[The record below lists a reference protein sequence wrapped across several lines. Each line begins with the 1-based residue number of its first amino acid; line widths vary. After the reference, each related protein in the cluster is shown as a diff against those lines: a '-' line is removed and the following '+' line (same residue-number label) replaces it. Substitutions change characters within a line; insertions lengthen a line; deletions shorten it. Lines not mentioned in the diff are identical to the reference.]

1 MNELIKVSNKQFRD
15 ESIPTVDAR
24 ELHSFL
30 QVGKDFSTW
39 IKSRIDQYE
48 FVENSDFLV
57 FTSSGEN
64 LTGGRPSK
72 EYAISIDMAKELS
85 MVERNERG
93 KQARQYFIECEHIAL
108 AKPAPTLPS
117 TYLDALKELVAT
129 VEAKQQLEA
138 ENGVLRPK
146 ALIVDRIND
155 AEGLHTMSEAAK
167 ILGTGRTRLFQFLRQ
182 QHIFDC
188 HNMPLQQ
195 YIPNR
200 FVVKERPYM
209 RGDERSVYAQVY
221 VTGRGIT
228 WLTPKVAGL
237 GPDGQGE
244 FFE

>member
-1 MNELIKVSNKQFRD
+1 MNELMKMTEPTMGTREIADLIHKQHANIKISAERLAEKGVIGTLAPQEFIHNGNAYEEYRLNKRD
-15 ESIPTVDAR
+15 SLILVAQNCPEFTAAIVDRWQALESM
-24 ELHSFL
+24 
-30 QVGKDFSTW
+30 Q
-39 IKSRIDQYE
+39 
-48 FVENSDFLV
+48 
-57 FTSSGEN
+57 
-64 LTGGRPSK
+64 
-72 EYAISIDMAKELS
+72 
-85 MVERNERG
+85 
-93 KQARQYFIECEHIAL
+93 
-108 AKPAPTLPS
+108 KPALPS

-129 VEAKQQLEA
+129 VEAKQLLEA

-155 AEGLHTMSEAAK
+155 AEGLHTMAEAAK
-167 ILGTGRTRLFQFLRQ
+167 ILGTGRTRLFQFLCHE
-182 QHIFDC
+182 HIFDC

>member
-1 MNELIKVSNKQFRD
+1 MNDLMKMTEPTMGTREIADLIHKQHANIKISAERLAEKGVIGTLAPQEFIHNGNAYEEYRINKRD
-15 ESIPTVDAR
+15 SLILVAQNCPEFTAAIVDR
-24 ELHSFL
+24 
-30 QVGKDFSTW
+30 W
-39 IKSRIDQYE
+39 
-48 FVENSDFLV
+48 
-57 FTSSGEN
+57 
-64 LTGGRPSK
+64 
-72 EYAISIDMAKELS
+72 
-85 MVERNERG
+85 
-93 KQARQYFIECEHIAL
+93 QALEAMQ
-108 AKPAPTLPS
+108 KPALPS
-117 TYLDALKELVAT
+117 TYLDALKELVAA
-129 VEAKQQLEA
+129 VESKQALEA

-155 AEGLHTMSEAAK
+155 AEGLHTMAEAAK

-182 QHIFDC
+182 EHIFDV

-209 RGDERSVYAQVY
+209 RGDERSIYAQVY
-221 VTGRGIT
+221 VTGRGIV

>member
-1 MNELIKVSNKQFRD
+1 MNELALNIAKMS
-15 ESIPTVDAR
+15 SR
-24 ELHSFL
+24 E
-30 QVGKDFSTW
+30 
-39 IKSRIDQYE
+39 IAE
-48 FVENSDFLV
+48 
-57 FTSSGEN
+57 
-64 LTGGRPSK
+64 LTGK
-72 EYAISIDMAKELS
+72 EHRNVMRDIRDMLEQLRAAGGGLLNFERTYRDSQNKEQPEFLLPKRECLILVSGYSVLLRTRIIDRWSEL
-85 MVERNERG
+85 EAAQDTAQ
-93 KQARQYFIECEHIAL
+93 K
-108 AKPAPTLPS
+108 PTLPS

-129 VEAKQQLEA
+129 VEAKQALEA

-167 ILGTGRTRLFQFLRQ
+167 ILRTGRTRLFKFLRQ
-182 QHIFDC
+182 EHIFDV

-200 FVVKERPYM
+200 FVVKERPFM

>member
-1 MNELIKVSNKQFRD
+1 MNDLMKMTEPTMGTREIADLIHKQHANIKISAERLAEKGVIGTLAPQEFIHNGNAYEEYRINKRD
-15 ESIPTVDAR
+15 SLILVAQNCPEFTAAIVDR
-24 ELHSFL
+24 
-30 QVGKDFSTW
+30 W
-39 IKSRIDQYE
+39 
-48 FVENSDFLV
+48 
-57 FTSSGEN
+57 
-64 LTGGRPSK
+64 
-72 EYAISIDMAKELS
+72 
-85 MVERNERG
+85 
-93 KQARQYFIECEHIAL
+93 QALEAMQ
-108 AKPAPTLPS
+108 KPALPS
-117 TYLDALKELVAT
+117 TYLDALKELVAA
-129 VEAKQQLEA
+129 VESKQALEA

-155 AEGLHTMSEAAK
+155 AEGLHTMAEAAK

-182 QHIFDC
+182 EHIFDV

-221 VTGRGIT
+221 VTGKGVV

>member
-1 MNELIKVSNKQFRD
+1 MNDLALNIRTMS
-15 ESIPTVDAR
+15 SR
-24 ELHSFL
+24 E
-30 QVGKDFSTW
+30 
-39 IKSRIDQYE
+39 IAE
-48 FVENSDFLV
+48 
-57 FTSSGEN
+57 
-64 LTGGRPSK
+64 LTGK
-72 EYAISIDMAKELS
+72 EHRNVMRDIRDMLEQLRAASGGLLNFERTYRDSQNKEQPEFLLPKRECLILVSGYSVLLRTRIIDRWSELEAAQDTAQKS
-85 MVERNERG
+85 
-93 KQARQYFIECEHIAL
+93 A
-108 AKPAPTLPS
+108 LPS

-129 VEAKQQLEA
+129 VEAKQLLEA

-167 ILGTGRTRLFQFLRQ
+167 IIGTGRSGLFRFLRQ
-182 QHIFDC
+182 EHIFDV

-209 RGDERSVYAQVY
+209 RGEEHSIYAQVY

-237 GPDGQGE
+237 GPDGQG
-244 FFE
+244 

>member
-1 MNELIKVSNKQFRD
+1 VNDLALNIRTMS
-15 ESIPTVDAR
+15 SR
-24 ELHSFL
+24 E
-30 QVGKDFSTW
+30 
-39 IKSRIDQYE
+39 IAE
-48 FVENSDFLV
+48 
-57 FTSSGEN
+57 
-64 LTGGRPSK
+64 LTGK
-72 EYAISIDMAKELS
+72 EHRNVMRDIRDMLEQLRAASGGLLNFERTYRDSQNKEQPEFLLPKRECLILVSGYSVLLRTRIIDRWSELEAAQDTAQKS
-85 MVERNERG
+85 
-93 KQARQYFIECEHIAL
+93 A
-108 AKPAPTLPS
+108 LPS

-129 VEAKQQLEA
+129 VEAKQLLEA

-167 ILGTGRTRLFQFLRQ
+167 IIGTGRSRLFRFLRQ
-182 QHIFDC
+182 EHIFDV

-209 RGDERSVYAQVY
+209 RGEEHSIYAQVY

-237 GPDGQGE
+237 GPDGQG
-244 FFE
+244 

>member
-1 MNELIKVSNKQFRD
+1 VNELALNIRTMSSREIAELL
-15 ESIPTVDAR
+15 ESRHDSVKRTIERLAANGVIGDP
-24 ELHSFL
+24 
-30 QVGKDFSTW
+30 
-39 IKSRIDQYE
+39 
-48 FVENSDFLV
+48 
-57 FTSSGEN
+57 
-64 LTGGRPSK
+64 P
-72 EYAISIDMAKELS
+72 
-85 MVERNERG
+85 MVEYLDSLNRPAHEYRLD
-93 KQARQYFIECEHIAL
+93 KRSSLIVVAQLSPEFTARVVDRWQQLEAEL
-108 AKPAPTLPS
+108 QKPALPS
-117 TYLDALKELVAT
+117 TYLDALKELVAA
-129 VEAKQQLEA
+129 VESKQALEA

-155 AEGLHTMSEAAK
+155 AEGLHTMAEAAK

-182 QHIFDC
+182 HHFFDV

-200 FVVKERPYM
+200 FVVKERPFM

>member
-1 MNELIKVSNKQFRD
+1 MGTREIADLIHKQHANIKISAERLAEKGVIGTLAPQEFIHNGNAYEEYRLNKRD
-15 ESIPTVDAR
+15 SLILVAQNCPEFTAAIVDRWQALESM
-24 ELHSFL
+24 
-30 QVGKDFSTW
+30 Q
-39 IKSRIDQYE
+39 
-48 FVENSDFLV
+48 
-57 FTSSGEN
+57 
-64 LTGGRPSK
+64 
-72 EYAISIDMAKELS
+72 
-85 MVERNERG
+85 
-93 KQARQYFIECEHIAL
+93 
-108 AKPAPTLPS
+108 KPALPS

-129 VEAKQQLEA
+129 VEAKQLLEA

-155 AEGLHTMSEAAK
+155 AEGLHTMAEAAK
-167 ILGTGRTRLFQFLRQ
+167 ILGTGRTRLFQFLCHE
-182 QHIFDC
+182 HIFDC

>member
-1 MNELIKVSNKQFRD
+1 MNELALNIAKMS
-15 ESIPTVDAR
+15 SR
-24 ELHSFL
+24 E
-30 QVGKDFSTW
+30 
-39 IKSRIDQYE
+39 IAE
-48 FVENSDFLV
+48 
-57 FTSSGEN
+57 
-64 LTGGRPSK
+64 LTGK
-72 EYAISIDMAKELS
+72 EHRNVMRDIRDMLEQLRAAGGGLLNFERTYRDSQNKEQPEFLLPKRECLILVSGYSVLLRTRIIDRWSELEAAQDTAQKS
-85 MVERNERG
+85 
-93 KQARQYFIECEHIAL
+93 
-108 AKPAPTLPS
+108 TLPS

-129 VEAKQQLEA
+129 VEAKQLLEA

-167 ILGTGRTRLFQFLRQ
+167 ILHTGRTRLFQFLRHE
-182 QHIFDC
+182 HIFDC

>member
-1 MNELIKVSNKQFRD
+1 MNELALNIAKMS
-15 ESIPTVDAR
+15 SR
-24 ELHSFL
+24 E
-30 QVGKDFSTW
+30 
-39 IKSRIDQYE
+39 IAE
-48 FVENSDFLV
+48 
-57 FTSSGEN
+57 
-64 LTGGRPSK
+64 LTGK
-72 EYAISIDMAKELS
+72 EHRNVMRDIRDMLEQLRAAGGGLLNFERTYRDSQNKEQPEFLLPKRECLILVSGYSVLLRTRIIDRWSELEAAQDTAQKS
-85 MVERNERG
+85 
-93 KQARQYFIECEHIAL
+93 A
-108 AKPAPTLPS
+108 LPS

-129 VEAKQQLEA
+129 VEAKQKLEA

-155 AEGLHTMSEAAK
+155 AEGLHTMAEAAK

-237 GPDGQGE
+237 GPDGQRE

>member
-1 MNELIKVSNKQFRD
+1 MKMTEPTMGTREIADLIHKQHANIKISAERLAEKGVIGTLAPQEFIHNGNAYEEYRLNKRD
-15 ESIPTVDAR
+15 SLILVAQNCPEFTAAIVDRWQALESM
-24 ELHSFL
+24 
-30 QVGKDFSTW
+30 Q
-39 IKSRIDQYE
+39 
-48 FVENSDFLV
+48 
-57 FTSSGEN
+57 
-64 LTGGRPSK
+64 
-72 EYAISIDMAKELS
+72 
-85 MVERNERG
+85 
-93 KQARQYFIECEHIAL
+93 
-108 AKPAPTLPS
+108 KPALPS

-129 VEAKQQLEA
+129 VEAKQLLEA

-155 AEGLHTMSEAAK
+155 AEGLHTMAEAAK
-167 ILGTGRTRLFQFLRQ
+167 ILGTGRTRLFQFLCHE
-182 QHIFDC
+182 HIFDC

>member
-1 MNELIKVSNKQFRD
+1 MNELIKVSNKQFND

-24 ELHSFL
+24 ELHNFL

-108 AKPAPTLPS
+108 AKPAPALPS

-129 VEAKQQLEA
+129 VEAKQLLEA

-155 AEGLHTMSEAAK
+155 AEGLHTMAEAAK

-182 QHIFDC
+182 EHIFDV

-195 YIPNR
+195 YIPR
-200 FVVKERPYM
+200 YFVVKERPFT
-209 RGDERSVYAQVY
+209 RGNERSIYA
-221 VTGRGIT
+221 
-228 WLTPKVAGL
+228 
-237 GPDGQGE
+237 
-244 FFE
+244 